1 MSDSL
6 ISFLALVLPMWLV
19 CMVLV
24 RVALVQFEPGRSKV
38 ESLRVIRG
46 LVEGY
51 EDKLDLIIF
60 PEYSMLDPTG
70 LDAGFIYG
78 EAEDLGGGWVGF
90 FRDLASTRNSCVVA
104 TLFERSREPPKVYN
118 TVVVIDRGGDIV
130 GVYRKTHLFDILG
143 YRESSFIASGGSLFK
158 PVDVCGLRLGVAV
171 CFELRYPE
179 VFRVQALRGA
189 EAVVVPAGWYR
200 GPLKEE
206 TLRVLA
212 QARSHENVI
221 YTIVAALYGSN
232 FTGRSMVVDPY
243 GVVVVDGGVGEKVVE
258 AVIDTSLVYKARE
271 KMPLLKLG
279 RWSMLLEE
287 FREATKL

>member
-1 MSDSL
+1 
-6 ISFLALVLPMWLV
+6 
-19 CMVLV
+19 MVSV
-24 RVALVQFEPGRSKV
+24 RVALVQFESRRSKV
-38 ESLRVIRG
+38 ESLNVIRG

-51 EDKLDLIIF
+51 ESKPDLIVF

-70 LDAGFIYG
+70 LSAEFIYD
-78 EAEDLGGGWVGF
+78 ESEDLKGGWVRF
-90 FRDLASTRNSCVVA
+90 FSDLASTRNSCVVA
-104 TLFERSREPPKVYN
+104 TLFERSRDPPKVYN
-118 TVVVIDRGGDIV
+118 SVVVLGRDGDIL

-143 YRESSFIASGGSLFK
+143 YRESSFIAPGDRLFK
-158 PVDVCGLRLGVAV
+158 PINACGVKLGVAV

-189 EAVVVPAGWYR
+189 EAIVVPAGWYR

-212 QARSHENVI
+212 QARSHENVV
-221 YTIVAALYGSN
+221 YTIVAALYGEN
-232 FTGRSMVVDPY
+232 FTGRSMVVDPF
-243 GVVVVDGGVGEKVVE
+243 GVVVVDGGVGERVVE
-258 AVIDTSLVYKARE
+258 AVIDTNLVYKVRE

-287 FREATKL
+287 IRDALGSS